1 MKTILLENNTLAL
14 LGQAIS
20 LNGVEG
26 GAAKANN
33 ITGSKAKE
41 PVEVKRAMEVRITP

>member
-1 MKTILLENNTLAL
+1 MKTILLENNNLDL
-14 LGQAIS
+14 PGQPIS

-26 GAAKANN
+26 GAAKANK

-41 PVEVKRAMEVRITP
+41 PVEVKRATEVRITP